1 MPFVKIVKV
10 KSYFKRYQVKY
21 RRRRAAKTDYQQ
33 RRRLIIQDKNK
44 YASPKYRFVVR
55 RTNKKILCQIFYAT
69 LQGDKVLC
77 QANSKELIKF
87 GLTAGLTNYAACYC
101 TGLLCARRLL
111 TQLKMGELYT
121 GEVEATG
128 GYYDVFKQA
137 AGKERR
143 PFKAFLD
150 VGLTRTTI
158 GNRVFGALKGACDG
172 GLAIPHSKNI
182 FPGYKKVEKKETFDV
197 QKHREH
203 IFGMHVQ
210 NYMEHLKSEEGADRQ
225 KKQFSKWLKCMA
237 ENKVESLEDLY
248 KKVHAAIRANP
259 AFTKKAPRKD
269 AVKKFLDPRKTIV
282 QTTKGKY
289 IRDRKLTHDERKKK
303 IQEQIEAAL
312 KQVQM
317 TQAQAPAA

>member
-1 MPFVKIVKV
+1 MPFVKIVKN
-10 KSYFKRYQVKY
+10 KAYFKRFQVKY
-21 RRRRAAKTDYQQ
+21 RRRREAKTDYQQ

-44 YASPKYRFVVR
+44 FSSHKYRFVVR
-55 RTNKKILCQIFYAT
+55 RTNAKISCQIIYAT
-69 LQGDKVLC
+69 LEGDKVLC
-77 QANSKELIKF
+77 QANSKELINY

-111 TQLKMGELYT
+111 TNLKMNDLYK
-121 GEVEATG
+121 GEVDATG
-128 GYYDVFKQA
+128 AYYDVFRQA

-150 VGLTRTTI
+150 VGLTITTV

-197 QKHREH
+197 AKHKEH

-210 NYMEHLKSEEGADRQ
+210 KYMEHLKNEHGADAQ
-225 KKQFSKWLKCMA
+225 KKQFAKWLECMQK
-237 ENKVESLEDLY
+237 NKVESLEALY

-259 AFTKKAPRKD
+259 VAKKKAY
-269 AVKKFLDPRKTIV
+269 KKTPQTFLDPRKTV
-282 QTTKGKY
+282 VKTAKGKY
-289 IRDRKLTHDERKKK
+289 LRDRRLTHAERKKK
-303 IQEQIEAAL
+303 INDVIAAAIKQIG
-312 KQVQM
+312 
-317 TQAQAPAA
+317 APTGILHQ